1 MKSGEQAS
9 TRQLGAG
16 ITSATYT
23 RDAIYLVRTAT
34 QANIALSQ
42 MADHKASILMGATF
56 LVFTVTIGQAASGTM
71 TASLLILA
79 CAAFFSA
86 FFAVAAIMPS
96 VKPPKS
102 VPGAEN
108 RLFFGVF
115 TKWSEADFTD
125 RMLDIMRTDEDVL
138 RTMLRDIYQ
147 NGRVLERKKYRFLGF
162 AYRVFLS
169 GLVLTLLAFLTEQS
183 IAFLVRGTP

>member
-79 CAAFFSA
+79 CAAFF
-86 FFAVAAIMPS
+86 FEI
-96 VKPPKS
+96 
-102 VPGAEN
+102 
-108 RLFFGVF
+108 
-115 TKWSEADFTD
+115 
-125 RMLDIMRTDEDVL
+125 
-138 RTMLRDIYQ
+138 
-147 NGRVLERKKYRFLGF
+147 GRAHV
-162 AYRVFLS
+162 
-169 GLVLTLLAFLTEQS
+169 
-183 IAFLVRGTP
+183 